1 MVRPAIYIPP
11 NGDEKGLTYTMTKRE
26 MLNQVIAIVEE
37 STVDN
42 KSELVEK
49 LNHEIELL
57 NKKSSSSRKP
67 TKTQI
72 ENEEFKSQILEF
84 LAKENKMVRIKEI
97 QDGIPALSEISNQRI
112 SHLMRALVNAGSVER
127 TLEKRVAYFSLV

>member
-1 MVRPAIYIPP
+1 
-11 NGDEKGLTYTMTKRE
+11 MTKRE